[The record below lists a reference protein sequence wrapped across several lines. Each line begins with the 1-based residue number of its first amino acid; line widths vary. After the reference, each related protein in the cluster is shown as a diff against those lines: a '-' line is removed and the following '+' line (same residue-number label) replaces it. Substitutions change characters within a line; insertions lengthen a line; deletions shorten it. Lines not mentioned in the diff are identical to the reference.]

1 MKKSSWLL
9 LAALLLVCSCA
20 QRIKMQ
26 VSNPGY
32 QTDSVTA
39 PVRVLSL
46 NDTVPAEAVLIG
58 TLKIGD
64 NGFSKSG
71 NLDTTLRLAREQ
83 AAKAGGNL
91 VKITWHKAPSTFG
104 SSCHRIRANIYRLDS
119 PVPVETSVMF
129 DSVHYR
135 NGESV
140 LHFFRKAPLG
150 AWVGY
155 NVKVNDS
162 VVTRARNNWAEE
174 IVIPATGEITLSATT
189 ESTSSL
195 ILNLQPSYHY
205 YIRCGMK
212 YGALVGRPK
221 LEIVEPSVA
230 KAEIE
235 AIQQT
240 APEPD
245 TDTDTE
251 P

>member
-1 MKKSSWLL
+1 MKKSWWLL
-9 LAALLLVCSCA
+9 LAALSLVCSCA

-32 QTDSVTA
+32 QTDSVTT

-91 VKITWHKAPSTFG
+91 VKITWHKAPSFA
-104 SSCHRIRANIYRLDS
+104 SSCHRIKADIYRMDS

-174 IVIPATGEITLSATT
+174 LVIPATGEITLSATT

-195 ILNLQPSYHY
+195 ILNLQPGYHY

-240 APEPD
+240 APDPD

>member
-1 MKKSSWLL
+1 M
-9 LAALLLVCSCA
+9 
-20 QRIKMQ
+20 
-26 VSNPGY
+26 
-32 QTDSVTA
+32 
-39 PVRVLSL
+39 
-46 NDTVPAEAVLIG
+46 
-58 TLKIGD
+58 
-64 NGFSKSG
+64 
-71 NLDTTLRLAREQ
+71 AREH

-119 PVPVETSVMF
+119 SVPVETSVMF

-174 IVIPATGEITLSATT
+174 IVIPATGEVVIWAST
-189 ESTSSL
+189 ENRAELKL
-195 ILNLQPSYHY
+195 ILQAGYHY

-212 YGALVGRPK
+212 YGIMVGRPK

-240 APEPD
+240 APDPD

>member
-1 MKKSSWLL
+1 MKKSWWLL
-9 LAALLLVCSCA
+9 LAALSLVCSCA

-32 QTDSVTA
+32 QTDSVTT

-91 VKITWHKAPSTFG
+91 VKITWHKAPSFA
-104 SSCHRIRANIYRLDS
+104 SSCHRIKADIYRMDS

-174 IVIPATGEITLSATT
+174 LVIPATGEITLSATT

-195 ILNLQPSYHY
+195 ILNLQPGYHY

-240 APEPD
+240 APDPE

>member
-1 MKKSSWLL
+1 
-9 LAALLLVCSCA
+9 
-20 QRIKMQ
+20 
-26 VSNPGY
+26 
-32 QTDSVTA
+32 
-39 PVRVLSL
+39 
-46 NDTVPAEAVLIG
+46 
-58 TLKIGD
+58 
-64 NGFSKSG
+64 
-71 NLDTTLRLAREQ
+71 
-83 AAKAGGNL
+83 
-91 VKITWHKAPSTFG
+91 
-104 SSCHRIRANIYRLDS
+104 
-119 PVPVETSVMF
+119 MF

-195 ILNLQPSYHY
+195 ILNLQPGYHY

-240 APEPD
+240 APDPD

>member
-1 MKKSSWLL
+1 MKKSWWLL
-9 LAALLLVCSCA
+9 LAALSLVCSCA

-26 VSNPGY
+26 VGNRRLPDRFRNRSGTCSFAKRHGPCGSRPDRNTQNRRQRVFQKWKPRHHAAVRPGNK
-32 QTDSVTA
+32 
-39 PVRVLSL
+39 PPK
-46 NDTVPAEAVLIG
+46 PAAIS
-58 TLKIGD
+58 
-64 NGFSKSG
+64 SKSPG
-71 NLDTTLRLAREQ
+71 TKLR
-83 AAKAGGNL
+83 
-91 VKITWHKAPSTFG
+91 APSVAAATG
-104 SSCHRIRANIYRLDS
+104 YRANMYRLDS
-119 PVPVETSVMF
+119 SVPVETCVMF

-195 ILNLQPSYHY
+195 ILNLQPGYHY

-240 APEPD
+240 APDP
-245 TDTDTE
+245 DTE

>member
-1 MKKSSWLL
+1 MKKSWWLL

-91 VKITWHKAPSTFG
+91 VKITWHKAPSFA
-104 SSCHRIRANIYRLDS
+104 SSCHRIKADIYRMDS

-195 ILNLQPSYHY
+195 ILNLQPGYHY

-240 APEPD
+240 APDP
-245 TDTDTE
+245 DTE